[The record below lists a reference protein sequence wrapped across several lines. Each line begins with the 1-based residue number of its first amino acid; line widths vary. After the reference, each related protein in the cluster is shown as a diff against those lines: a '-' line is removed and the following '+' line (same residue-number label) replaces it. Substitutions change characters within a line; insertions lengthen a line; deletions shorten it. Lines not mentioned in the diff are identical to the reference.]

1 MDRPN
6 SKAVSDILA
15 SLNLADYAGT
25 HPMAL
30 SGGQKQRVAIASAM
44 AAKAELLLFDEP
56 TSGLD
61 YVHMCSV
68 AKLLRKLAEAGKT
81 ILVSTHDP
89 ELLTLCADEILHIEG
104 GKITEHYSLN
114 EEAIGKLGSFFTE
127 QIG

>member
-1 MDRPN
+1 M
-6 SKAVSDILA
+6 
-15 SLNLADYAGT
+15 T
-25 HPMAL
+25 L

-68 AKLLRKLAEAGKT
+68 AGLLQELAREGKT

-89 ELLTLCADEILHIEG
+89 ELLALCADEVIHIES
-104 GKITEHYSLN
+104 GKV
-114 EEAIGKLGSFFTE
+114 TE
-127 QIG
+127 QYVLNKQTAGRLGAFFAEQCAE